1 MYTLGIEDVA
11 QCLNIVNSSD
21 DGGTSMKYR
30 SVGRSGL
37 KISEIALGSWLT
49 FGGTV
54 DDKTAKECMS
64 TAIEHGVNFI
74 DCAEV
79 YAHGRAEEV
88 IGEFLREETIDRSRI
103 VISSKVF
110 WPMGD
115 DVNSW
120 GLSRK
125 NITRAID
132 GTLKRLGLDYIDIYF
147 MHRYDYTTPLEET
160 VSALDDLIHAGRV
173 LYWGTSVWTAAQL
186 ERVHT
191 VAKELGA
198 HRPIVEQPMYN
209 MLSRHI
215 ELEVMPVARDLG
227 MGLTVWSPLAQGL
240 LTGKYNSGVPDG
252 SRGSRSK
259 SIKQRLDSSTLEK
272 LRALAQIA
280 QSQDITMSQ
289 LALAWILR
297 RPEISAAITGA
308 TSPEQVLDN
317 LDASDVVLSKDT
329 LDEIEWTLGNRP
341 QWPEPYEPN
350 IYQDKMRYPREV

>member
-1 MYTLGIEDVA
+1 
-11 QCLNIVNSSD
+11 
-21 DGGTSMKYR
+21 MKYR
-30 SVGRSGL
+30 NVGKSGL

-54 DDKTAKECMS
+54 DDTTAKACMT

-74 DCAEV
+74 DCAEI

-88 IGEFLREETIDRSRI
+88 IGAFLREETIDRSKI

-110 WPMGD
+110 WPMSD
-115 DVNSW
+115 DVNNW

-160 VSALDDLIHAGRV
+160 IATLDDQIHSGRV

-186 ERVHT
+186 ERAHA
-191 VAKELGA
+191 VARELGA
-198 HRPIVEQPMYN
+198 HRPVVEQPMYN
-209 MLSRHI
+209 MLSRYI
-215 ELEVMPVARDLG
+215 ELEIMPVARDLG
-227 MGLTVWSPLAQGL
+227 MGITVWSPLAQGL
-240 LTGKYNSGVPDG
+240 LTGKYNEGIPNG
-252 SRGSRSK
+252 SRGSRSE
-259 SIKQRLDSSTLEK
+259 SIKRRIDDSTLRR
-272 LRALAQIA
+272 LRELARIA
-280 QSQDITMSQ
+280 QSHDITMSQ

-308 TSPEQVLDN
+308 TSHEQVLEN
-317 LDASDVVLSKDT
+317 VKASDVVLSDST
-329 LDEIEWTLGNRP
+329 LEEIEQILNNRP

-350 IYQDKMRYPREV
+350 IYQTRMRYHL